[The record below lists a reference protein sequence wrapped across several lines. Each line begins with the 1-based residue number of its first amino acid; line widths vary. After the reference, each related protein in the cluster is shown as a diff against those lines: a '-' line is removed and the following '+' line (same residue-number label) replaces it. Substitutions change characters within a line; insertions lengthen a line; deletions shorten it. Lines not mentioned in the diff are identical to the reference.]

1 MNSQT
6 SAQRKRR
13 YFLLNNRAVKG
24 WKTLRKSHTNSFS
37 SNSLHNIWKQ
47 LNARDLA
54 ASIGADHVSRSAD
67 RSLLETPWLGNSSP
81 TLVTRSQSESESF
94 SLMLLLNKEA
104 HEDLSAA
111 LRFAPD
117 VYASGDIWV
126 ERCTWCER
134 ACMRLIFEPTIR

>member
-1 MNSQT
+1 MRHAH
-6 SAQRKRR
+6 SARHARHSTKHCIDRAPR
-13 YFLLNNRAVKG
+13 YTAQVVRVY
-24 WKTLRKSHTNSFS
+24 SF
-37 SNSLHNIWKQ
+37 NLIWKQ

-67 RSLLETPWLGNSSP
+67 RSLLEMPWLGNSSP

-94 SLMLLLNKEA
+94 SLMLLLNEEA

>member
-1 MNSQT
+1 MRTPLSTVQT
-6 SAQRKRR
+6 LETSRVLKIHGSDSRV
-13 YFLLNNRAVKG
+13 YPFNL
-24 WKTLRKSHTNSFS
+24 
-37 SNSLHNIWKQ
+37 IWKQ
-47 LNARDLA
+47 LSVREILRG
-54 ASIGADHVSRSAD
+54 IGADHVSRSAD
-67 RSLLETPWLGNSSP
+67 RSLLETPWHGSSAP

-94 SLMLLLNKEA
+94 SLMPLLNEEA